1 MGIRA
6 NTKKLR

>member
-6 NTKKLR
+6 L